1 MVVTGKSSIY
11 KKQLWFE
18 QFSSSEKRQSG
29 RQGVAGNHI
38 ASYKT
43 DKRVLVRQY
52 AQSLFDILNMGSRNV
67 NNLRQKL
74 EEYSDANSRDPPG
87 FKKKFLTLKIYTFF
101 RKKSKTLS
109 LVGTANGT
117 VR

>member
-1 MVVTGKSSIY
+1 MS
-11 KKQLWFE
+11 
-18 QFSSSEKRQSG
+18 
-29 RQGVAGNHI
+29 GNHI

-52 AQSLFDILNMGSRNV
+52 AQSLFDILNMGTRNV

-87 FKKKFLTLKIYTFF
+87 FKKSFIYHFLLFFGKFLKNFESSGG
-101 RKKSKTLS
+101 SKWRVL
-109 LVGTANGT
+109 LI
-117 VR
+117 

>member
-18 QFSSSEKRQSG
+18 QFSTSEKRQSG
-29 RQGVAGNHI
+29 RQGVTGNHI

-87 FKKKFLTLKIYTFF
+87 FKKSF
-101 RKKSKTLS
+101 
-109 LVGTANGT
+109 
-117 VR
+117 

>member
-1 MVVTGKSSIY
+1 MS
-11 KKQLWFE
+11 
-18 QFSSSEKRQSG
+18 
-29 RQGVAGNHI
+29 GNHI

-52 AQSLFDILNMGSRNV
+52 AQSLFDILNMGTRNV

-87 FKKKFLTLKIYTFF
+87 FKKSFISFFLFYFF
-101 RKKSKTLS
+101 LGISEKL
-109 LVGTANGT
+109 
-117 VR
+117 